1 MSQGRRGRGGGPA
14 GGGGE
19 KRKARMVGGFGSPQD
34 IRELME
40 KNKLAGDAMAA
51 QWEKERAEHAKSRK
65 EYKDSTTKMNEVSE
79 VKMEDDDDHR
89 G

>member
-1 MSQGRRGRGGGPA
+1 
-14 GGGGE
+14 
-19 KRKARMVGGFGSPQD
+19 MVGGFGSPQD